1 MHDTTFIPI
10 EHESIL
16 ARKLL
21 YMKNEFIERSGA
33 GGEENCVISIIYGV
47 II

>member
-1 MHDTTFIPI
+1 MQDTTIIPI

-16 ARKLL
+16 ARKSL

-33 GGEENCVISIIYGV
+33 GREENCVLSIIYRV